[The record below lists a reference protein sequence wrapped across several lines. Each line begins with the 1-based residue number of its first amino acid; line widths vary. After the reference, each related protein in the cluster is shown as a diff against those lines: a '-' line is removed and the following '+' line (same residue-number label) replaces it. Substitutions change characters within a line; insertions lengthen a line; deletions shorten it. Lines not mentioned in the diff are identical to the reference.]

1 VRPVKVR
8 VWTSA
13 TVEDEAITIDVRG
26 MGFAVARYQ
35 ADLLAFEAALQPLG
49 EDVVGIR
56 YDGLFSLGRSPI
68 DNSRHRADDLVLETG
83 VKCFAHLLSNGSS
96 GCSEFWLVRIAFG
109 WLLRMLVMT
118 RLVHW
123 PSASTP
129 FAH

>member
-1 VRPVKVR
+1 
-8 VWTSA
+8 
-13 TVEDEAITIDVRG
+13 
-26 MGFAVARYQ
+26 MGYAVARYQ
-35 ADLLAFEAALQPLG
+35 VDLLAFEAALQPLG

-83 VKCFAHLLSNGSS
+83 VKCFAHLLNNGSS

-118 RLVHW
+118 RSMTAHIL
-123 PSASTP
+123 PAFATLRGMTRRRP
-129 FAH
+129 FITSGKTES